1 MDINNPST
9 IILGA
14 GGQLS
19 NSLAKVLPNATI
31 LGLDSYDFTKKNNYD
46 FSNCKLIINAA
57 AYTNVDG
64 AETQEGRSLAWQ
76 INATALKDLLQ
87 EIISV
92 NPIVVH
98 ISSDYVFDGTKEGL
112 YTEEDKLCPLGVYAQ
127 SKAAG
132 DLVISSYTKHYILR
146 TSWLIGEGKNFVNT
160 MVSVAEKGINPSV
173 VSDQIGR
180 LSFTD
185 ELARVIIHLLNISA
199 PFGIYN
205 YSGEGVPASW
215 ADITR
220 KIYEIKNFSNKV
232 TNITTEEYFKGK
244 AAAPRPLNSKL
255 DLSKLKSTG
264 FVPKNWEESLKE
276 YLQ

>member
-31 LGLDSYDFTKKNNYD
+31 VGLDTYDFTKKNTYD

-64 AETQEGRSLAWQ
+64 AETQEGRGLAWQ
-76 INATALKDLLQ
+76 INATALKDLIQ

-92 NPIVVH
+92 DPIVVH

-185 ELARVIIHLLNISA
+185 ELTRVIIHLLNISA

-205 YSGEGVPASW
+205 YSGEGVPVSW

-220 KIYEIKNFSNKV
+220 KIYEIKNFFNKV